1 MLFTPTVVRNLLK
14 KPVTRKYPFVVRDPF
29 PAFRGELVM
38 DIEKCIF
45 CGMCSRKC
53 PSQCI
58 AVDKEKGTWTCEVGA
73 CISCGYC
80 VDNCPTK
87 CLTMKDVHRGPST
100 EPVNM
105 VEQGTP
111 PKPKKKAAAKAEEAP
126 KAEAPKE
133 AAPKDEAP
141 KEEAKAEEKPAAK
154 KKAAPKKK

>member
-1 MLFTPTVVRNLLK
+1 MLFTPTVVKNLLK

-29 PAFRGELVM
+29 PAFRGELVI

-45 CGMCSRKC
+45 CGMCTRKC
-53 PSQCI
+53 PSQCL

-80 VDNCPTK
+80 VENCPTK
-87 CLTMKDVHRGPST
+87 CLSMKDVHRGPST
-100 EPVNM
+100 EPVTM

-111 PKPKKKAAAKAEEAP
+111 PKPKKKAADKKEAAP
-126 KAEAPKE
+126 KAEAP
-133 AAPKDEAP
+133 A
-141 KEEAKAEEKPAAK
+141 EEAKTEEKAASK